1 MNKICTS
8 IEQSKKLIELGIDVN
23 TADMRYGYI
32 APYEFSDRKYDGGY
46 DMIPY
51 HKDFF
56 DRCSNFSANEYDDEL
71 PCWSLTALLELMPKL
86 YDEDNLNDG
95 GCQPVLC
102 KGFDNDMWHVVYRS
116 TMYMTDWYYDP
127 VDAAFDM
134 VCWLLENKK
143 I

>member
-8 IEQSKKLIELGIDVN
+8 IEQSKKLIKLGIDVN

-56 DRCSNFSANEYDDEL
+56 DRCSNFSADEYDDEL
-71 PCWSLTALLELMPKL
+71 PCWSLSALIELMGECRMERTPL
-86 YDEDNLNDG
+86 DQSGLFTHSFVDDYFNIRTYEEYDI
-95 GCQPVLC
+95 
-102 KGFDNDMWHVVYRS
+102 
-116 TMYMTDWYYDP
+116 
-127 VDAAFDM
+127 VDAAVEMIYKLKEKD
-134 VCWLLENKK
+134 LL
-143 I
+143 